1 MLYQL
6 RSGRTIEISLDAY
19 LDMTDDELANL
30 ECMAESY
37 SIEMNDPF
45 YKPYAKGRTPIDK
58 PLSSDK
64 KYGVDNKS
72 NNEKLNDEYF
82 HKDDI

>member
-6 RSGRTIEISLDAY
+6 RSGRTIELSIDQY
-19 LDMTDDELANL
+19 LDMSDQELQEL
-30 ECMAESY
+30 ECVSESHTM
-37 SIEMNDPF
+37 EMNDPF

-58 PLSSDK
+58 PISADIKL
-64 KYGVDNKS
+64 GVDNTS
-72 NNEKLNDEYF
+72 NDEKRSDEYF

>member
-6 RSGRTIEISLDAY
+6 ASGRTIEISIEQF
-19 LDMTDDELANL
+19 LDMTDQELQEL
-30 ECMAESY
+30 ECISESY

-58 PLSSDK
+58 PLSADK
-64 KYGVDNKS
+64 KYGVDSKS
-72 NNEKLNDEYF
+72 NKEKLDDEYF